1 MISRQL
7 IVTALGL
14 LLVTLAY
21 VGTVLSSALATSY
34 GGYCVAVGSLVG
46 AYLSASTI
54 KHSLGSDDAGK

>member
-7 IVTALGL
+7 IVTAMGL
-14 LLVTLAY
+14 LLVTVAY
-21 VGTVLSSALATSY
+21 VGTTLSPELATSY

-54 KHSLGSDDAGK
+54 KHSLGADNAGK